1 MSALDIVVLPS
12 RGGDSMPAVLIEAGF
27 LGLPAVT
34 TDVGAIADVV
44 VDGETGRVVEPNDEA
59 AFRSALGE
67 MAGDEVAR
75 RAAGERARDW
85 CLANF
90 EIDVVAREWE
100 RVIENVLSGRA
111 PSVGGR
117 SVG

>member
-1 MSALDIVVLPS
+1 
-12 RGGDSMPAVLIEAGF
+12 
-27 LGLPAVT
+27 
-34 TDVGAIADVV
+34 
-44 VDGETGRVVEPNDEA
+44 VVEPNDEA